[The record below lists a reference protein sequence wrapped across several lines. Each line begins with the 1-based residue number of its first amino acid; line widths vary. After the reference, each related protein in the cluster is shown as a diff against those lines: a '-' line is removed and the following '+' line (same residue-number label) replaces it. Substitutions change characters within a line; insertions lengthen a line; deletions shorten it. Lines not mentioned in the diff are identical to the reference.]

1 MDLQIVV
8 APVIGSVIGY
18 STNWLAI
25 KMLFKPHRAYY
36 MGKLR
41 LPFTPGLI
49 PRERDRIA
57 GSLGKTVGEN
67 LLTEEV
73 ILKEL
78 TNPRITDS
86 LKDYIV
92 KDLLDRQFTLKG
104 IIGQVSDE
112 DRIKE
117 KIFDMIK
124 KGLGKI
130 LKNNPAFKDGVKALL
145 QEHISRESSLESI
158 FGDKPIDGME
168 KLLYDNKLEIAN
180 GICLYLVDETM
191 AKRIKDLISKI
202 MSEKLGG
209 LAAMFVDPAS
219 LYESILDFVRKS
231 LEKEE
236 NQDELVKQLSLA
248 VRRFS
253 GKSLENF
260 VSEDDYEQLIDKVS
274 DYITNQGVSLFE
286 GEKVN
291 QLMEGLIDPLLNM
304 EIRVSDDIKVVIE
317 EKIVDMYLNFART
330 RLPIF
335 IEQMNIS
342 KIVEGEINSFS
353 TEEVENL
360 IFGIVDRELKA
371 ITWIG
376 ALLGFVMGLFTLL
389 A

>member
-1 MDLQIVV
+1 MDLQIIV
-8 APVIGSVIGY
+8 APIVGSLIGY

-25 KMLFKPHRAYY
+25 KMLFKPHKAYHI
-36 MGKLR
+36 GKFR
-41 LPFTPGLI
+41 TPFTPGLI

-92 KDLLDRQFTLKG
+92 KDLLGKTFTLKDLL
-104 IIGQVSDE
+104 GQIND
-112 DRIKE
+112 DDKIKNTL
-117 KIFDMIK
+117 FDMIK
-124 KGLGKI
+124 KGLSKM
-130 LKNNPAFKDGVKALL
+130 LRDNPAFKDSVRQLL
-145 QEHISRESSLESI
+145 NERLTRNDSVESL
-158 FGDKPIDGME
+158 FGHKPIE
-168 KLLYDNKLEIAN
+168 RLENLLYDNKLEIAN
-180 GICLYLVDETM
+180 GICLYLADEAM
-191 AKRIKDLISKI
+191 ASRIKGLISKV

-209 LAAMFVDPAS
+209 LAAMFVDPAG
-219 LYESILDFVRKS
+219 LYGSILDFVRTS

-236 NQDELVKQLSLA
+236 NQVELVKQLALA
-248 VRRFS
+248 LRKFS
-253 GKSLENF
+253 GKSLGDF
-260 VSEDDYEQLIDKVS
+260 MSEKDYEVLIDKLT
-274 DYITNQGVSLFE
+274 DYITEQGVHLFE
-286 GEKVN
+286 GERVDR
-291 QLMEGLIDPLLNM
+291 LMEGLIEPLLTM
-304 EIRVSDDIKVVIE
+304 EIRVSEDIKLIIE
-317 EKIVDMYLNFART
+317 EKIIDMYLNFART

-371 ITWIG
+371 ITWLG